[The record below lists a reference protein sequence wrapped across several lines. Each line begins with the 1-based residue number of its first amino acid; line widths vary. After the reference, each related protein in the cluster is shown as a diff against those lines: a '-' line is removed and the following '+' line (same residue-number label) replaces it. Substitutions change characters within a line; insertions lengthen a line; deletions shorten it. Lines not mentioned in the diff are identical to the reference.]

1 MKNFLIAAAA
11 LSLGGAAIAQSTTQ
25 PTPPATGTTPT
36 QGDSMVDP
44 ATNAPVDQPMSQQQP
59 MNDTSSQPMSQQPTM
74 DPSMQPAPQQPM
86 ADPSTQP
93 MSQGQTGSMSTGNM
107 QGMAMSSPPTGEY
120 PRCSR
125 TVTDRCTQV
134 AGNSRPRRRR

>member
-1 MKNFLIAAAA
+1 MKTFLIAAAA
-11 LSLGGAAIAQSTTQ
+11 LSLGGVAVAQNTTQ
-25 PTPPATGTTPT
+25 PAPPATGTTPT
-36 QGDSMVDP
+36 QTDTTVDP
-44 ATNAPVDQPMSQQQP
+44 ATNAPVDQPMSQ
-59 MNDTSSQPMSQQPTM
+59 QQPTM

-86 ADPSTQP
+86 ADPSMQPSTQP

-107 QGMAMSSPPTGEY
+107 QGMAMASPPTGEY

-134 AGNSRPRRRR
+134 ARSSRPRRR